1 MLLQSQRGFGHPLT
15 AAESPLVEK
24 LGEGTAAACPAGAV
38 WVRVFLQSLQVPA
51 ASWGCGGKGQRGLRS
66 APSTVLWAAASFLQN
81 LLDRGCLLTE
91 GESACFSPTGQ
102 LIKGSS
108 WKGAKAQVGTCEP
121 LC

>member
-1 MLLQSQRGFGHPLT
+1 MGILSLLLKVLLWRNLGRAWLL
-15 AAESPLVEK
+15 LVLLE
-24 LGEGTAAACPAGAV
+24 L

-66 APSTVLWAAASFLQN
+66 APSTVLWAAASVLQN
-81 LLDRGCLLTE
+81 LLDHGCLLTE